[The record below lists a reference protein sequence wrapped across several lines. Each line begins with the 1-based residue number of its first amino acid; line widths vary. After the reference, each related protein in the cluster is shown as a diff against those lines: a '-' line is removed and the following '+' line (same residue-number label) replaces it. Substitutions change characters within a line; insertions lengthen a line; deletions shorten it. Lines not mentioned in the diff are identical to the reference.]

1 MNWNPFRPKGDT
13 GTPESSQA
21 NNVRTKSKTREWL
34 EAIVFAVVV
43 ATLIRTFVVE
53 AYTIPTPSME
63 KSLMVG
69 DFLFVSKLSYGP
81 RLPMTLLAFPLAH
94 NTMPLL
100 GGPSYFEKPS
110 LGYHRLWGF
119 GKIRNND
126 VVVFNYP
133 MDETRPVDKR
143 DNYIKRC
150 VGIPGDTLRLVDR
163 ALYINSRLVDEPKN
177 SQHRYHLQ
185 TDGNGFNPLVL
196 RKMDVSEGGQ
206 VTAQGDF
213 IFSLTKENASKMQSF
228 ANVKVMEPYTAPAQ
242 MFTEEIFP
250 HHSHYPWNIDQYGPV
265 VIPAAGMRMPLD
277 THNLT
282 IYRRAIEVYE
292 GNKVEVRAGK
302 IWINGKESN
311 SYTFRMNYYWMMGD
325 NRHNSLDSRYW
336 GFVPEDHVVGKAV
349 MVWLSLDYQ
358 ESFLSKVRWKRLFS
372 SVSSL

>member
-1 MNWNPFRPKGDT
+1 MNWYPFRRRAAASET
-13 GTPESSQA
+13 SSAQPA
-21 NNVRTKSKTREWL
+21 HQRRKSKTREWV

-94 NTMPLL
+94 NTMPLV
-100 GGPSYFEKPS
+100 GGASYLEKPS
-110 LGYHRLWGF
+110 MGYRRLWGF

-133 MDETRPVDKR
+133 MDDTRPVDKR

-150 VGIPGDTLRLVDR
+150 VGIPGDTLRLADR
-163 ALYINSRLVDEPKN
+163 ALYINGRVVDEPRN

-196 RKMDVSEGGQ
+196 RKMDVTEGGQ
-206 VTAQGDF
+206 VSVQGDF
-213 IFSLTKENASKMQSF
+213 IYSLTRENAAKMKNF
-228 ANVKVMEPYTAPAQ
+228 ANVTVMEPYTAPAQ
-242 MFTEEIFP
+242 VYTEEVFP
-250 HHSHYPWNIDQYGPV
+250 HHMHYPWNIDQYGPV
-265 VIPAAGMRMPLD
+265 VIPAAGMCMPLD

-292 GNKVEVRAGK
+292 GNTVEVRAGQ
-302 IWINGKESN
+302 IWINGKPVD

-358 ESFLSKVRWKRLFS
+358 EALFSKLRWKRLFR